1 MLGNVVILLVSW
13 LLLHLVLKKDLSVLG
28 WSPVLLRLK
37 QLFYGFALMV
47 LFCSL
52 VYVIRRWISGTEWQ
66 LGDGANWGQWPE
78 VAYWHL
84 RSVLFEELIFRGAL
98 LVIAIHFLGARWAVL
113 LSAVVFG
120 VYHWFSY
127 GILGQW
133 IPMLFIFLG
142 TGFNGWIW
150 AELFEKSGS
159 MAGAIGLHWGWNL
172 TSNVFAQ
179 GPVASGVFV
188 SESTRHLGDWTMLL
202 HSLVGLF
209 LAPLLTFVVLRWVYS
224 RPKMAQHM
232 AQKKGQST
240 EASIQS

>member
-13 LLLHLVLKKDLSVLG
+13 LMLHLVLKQDLSALG

-37 QLFYGFALMV
+37 QFFYGFAFMV
-47 LFCSL
+47 LICSL

-66 LGDGANWGQWPE
+66 LSDGANWGQWPQ

-113 LSAVVFG
+113 LSAAIFG

-127 GILGQW
+127 GILGHW
-133 IPMLFIFLG
+133 VAMVFIFLG

-150 AELFEKSGS
+150 AALFEKSGS
-159 MAGAIGLHWGWNL
+159 MAAPIGLHFGWNMI
-172 TSNVFAQ
+172 SNVFAQ
-179 GPVASGVFV
+179 GPVAAGVFV
-188 SESTRHLGDWTMLL
+188 AESTRHLGDWTMLL

-209 LAPLLTFVVLRWVYS
+209 VAPLLTFAVLRWVYL
-224 RPKMAQHM
+224 RPKMAQNK
-232 AQKKGQST
+232 AQST
-240 EASIQS
+240 ETSIQS